1 VTEKRTDEVE
11 PSGAGE
17 AFEQVR
23 AMPGVRA
30 SGPGANGPAAGE
42 AQLAGAHLV
51 PAAVVPTGLGQAGQP
66 PTGQPPTDGV
76 PTGSTQNDLT
86 RAGQPAADLALSDL
100 APRNP
105 RPGDLTVP
113 IVTLADAPT
122 GAPQTQWPETRLPD
136 AGLPGTHLPE
146 SQLPEVEQ
154 LGQPGTETEPA
165 DAGLDEVE
173 FPEPELV
180 NGDGGSETGAAAAA
194 RRAPAVLVEGD
205 DTASVV
211 EAAGHFRIYLGAVAG
226 VGKTYDMLNEGKRR
240 LERGTDVVVG
250 FVEAHKRPLTEAL
263 LVGFEIV
270 PRKKVEYRGAW
281 FEEMDLDAVKARHPK
296 VALVDELAHTNVPGS
311 GRHAKRW
318 EDVLELLDAG
328 IDVITTLNIQ
338 HVESL
343 ADAVE
348 QMTGA
353 HVRERVPDWVVRKA
367 NQIELVDSSPEQL
380 RRRMLHGNIYPAEKI
395 PYALTHFFQTDNL
408 IALRELAL
416 RYLAD
421 ETEEELL
428 EHLRRHSQ
436 KRLWETR
443 ERILVAVTG
452 APGTDVLLRRAARMA
467 SRAKGELNV
476 VHIISSDA
484 KPEKDKA
491 GFESLRKLV
500 SDLGAHW
507 YEVAHSDPAQAITDF
522 AQEHQITQIV
532 LGSSQRSRWQ
542 ELTGGGPIVRKVI
555 RRAGDLGIDVHVIA
569 RRQLPAGFDHSTEL
583 PEES

>member
-1 VTEKRTDEVE
+1 MSKTGEVLE
-11 PSGAGE
+11 E
-17 AFEQVR
+17 VQ
-23 AMPGVRA
+23 
-30 SGPGANGPAAGE
+30 PGAQRTPGE
-42 AQLAGAHLV
+42 V
-51 PAAVVPTGLGQAGQP
+51 DRTAAVVDQSAR
-66 PTGQPPTDGV
+66 
-76 PTGSTQNDLT
+76 S
-86 RAGQPAADLALSDL
+86 
-100 APRNP
+100 
-105 RPGDLTVP
+105 
-113 IVTLADAPT
+113 
-122 GAPQTQWPETRLPD
+122 RLPMPEDDD
-136 AGLPGTHLPE
+136 A
-146 SQLPEVEQ
+146 
-154 LGQPGTETEPA
+154 
-165 DAGLDEVE
+165 
-173 FPEPELV
+173 
-180 NGDGGSETGAAAAA
+180 
-194 RRAPAVLVEGD
+194 
-205 DTASVV
+205 ASVV
-211 EAAGHFRIYLGAVAG
+211 EAAGHFRIYLGAAAG

-263 LVGFEIV
+263 LEGFEVV
-270 PRKKVEYRGAW
+270 PRKVVEYRGAR
-281 FEEMDLDAVKARHPK
+281 FEEMDLDAVLARHPK

-367 NQIELVDSSPEQL
+367 NQTELVDSSPEQL
-380 RRRMLHGNIYPAEKI
+380 RRRMLHGNIYPPEKV
-395 PYALTHFFQTDNL
+395 PHALSHFFRIDNL

-428 EHLRRHSQ
+428 EHLRRHRE

-467 SRAKGELNV
+467 ARAKGELS
-476 VHIISSDA
+476 IIHVIAGDA
-484 KPEKDKA
+484 KPIKDKA
-491 GFESLRKLV
+491 GFDSLRTLV
-500 SDLGAHW
+500 RDLGAKW
-507 YEVAHSDPAQAITDF
+507 YEITNDDPAQAITDF
-522 AQEHQITQIV
+522 AQENQITQIV

-542 ELTGGGPIVRKVI
+542 ELTGGGPIVRRI
-555 RRAGDLGIDVHVIA
+555 ITPGRRPRH
-569 RRQLPAGFDHSTEL
+569 RRPCHCPPGTPAGI
-583 PEES
+583 